1 MSANSDTQPPRK
13 KRRAFLRA
21 RCRQRAAA
29 CSRSAAAASARMA
42 PQLARPGEGS
52 PAWCAG

>member
-21 RCRQRAAA
+21 RCRQRAVAH
-29 CSRSAAAASARMA
+29 SRSATAASARMV